1 MLREELLELKNESN
15 ADFQAKLMPGIA
27 RETVLGIKI
36 PILRT
41 VEKKYRNTVE
51 SEKFIKELPHK
62 YFDENLLHG
71 IFISNLNDY
80 DRVIEELEQ
89 FFPYIDN
96 WAVCD
101 TIRPKAFKKYKAEL
115 LTKIREWISSEKTY
129 TIRFGI
135 EMLMTYYL
143 DESFEDEYLELVAGV
158 RSEEYYVN
166 MMIAWYF
173 ATALA
178 KQWDATF
185 PYIESKK
192 LPLWVHNKSIQ
203 KARESFRITEDQKI
217 ILKSLKM

>member
-1 MLREELLELKNESN
+1 MIREELLELKNESN

-101 TIRPKAFKKYKAEL
+101 TIRPKAFKKHKAEL

-192 LPLWVHNKSIQ
+192 LSLWVHNKSIQ

>member
-101 TIRPKAFKKYKAEL
+101 TIRPKAFKKHKAEL